1 MNGEG
6 PARRGAPIA
15 RSQPCIGLATSN
27 KHAGRRV
34 KGARAKLGNV
44 KRHAGLAELAPLLV
58 LALLAGCASASSPA
72 VAPSS
77 SSAAPVPSAVAG
89 PPVDSSA
96 VPAAPPAAD
105 GPIIFIENDYAR
117 ALAEARARGVPL
129 FIDTWAPWCHTC
141 LSLRSYV
148 FPDPSLQR
156 FSSRFV
162 WLSLD
167 TERDEN
173 APIVTRLAVHSLPT
187 LYVIEP
193 ASEKPVVAW
202 PGSLT
207 AAELADLL
215 DDAASAVSRGDAG
228 GEAAAALLRGHQAS
242 AAGKLDEAITAYRA
256 SLAAA
261 PAGWP
266 RRPQAVDALVTRL
279 ADDKEP
285 AACVTLAADEAPHL
299 PPGTALA
306 DVLRVA
312 MSCADDLPKGAP
324 ERGRLPEL
332 AALGERVATDT
343 SQPILADNRS
353 DLYNFVLGALKDL
366 GRKDEVQRVA
376 AKWSGFLDEQAAKAP
391 TPESRVVFDAHRLL
405 AYLALGQ
412 PGRAVPMLQ
421 QSERDFPQDY
431 NPPARL
437 GTAYLAMKH
446 YDDALAAVKRA
457 LESGVRAAEAAHL
470 GPGGRR
476 RAGPRRPPRGAA
488 RAGRGARIRQERA
501 ADRRLPQ
508 AS

>member
-1 MNGEG
+1 M
-6 PARRGAPIA
+6 AAGAPA
-15 RSQPCIGLATSN
+15 DSG
-27 KHAGRRV
+27 
-34 KGARAKLGNV
+34 
-44 KRHAGLAELAPLLV
+44 
-58 LALLAGCASASSPA
+58 SPT
-72 VAPSS
+72 
-77 SSAAPVPSAVAG
+77 
-89 PPVDSSA
+89 
-96 VPAAPPAAD
+96 APPAPAD
-105 GPIIFIENDYAR
+105 GPITFIENDYPR
-117 ALAEARARGVPL
+117 ALAEARARGLPL

-141 LSLRSYV
+141 LSLRTYV

-167 TERDEN
+167 TERDDN

-207 AAELADLL
+207 APELADLL

-261 PAGWP
+261 PPGWP

-279 ADDKEP
+279 GDDKEP
-285 AACVTLAADEAPHL
+285 AACVTLAADEAPRL

-306 DVLRVA
+306 DVLRVS
-312 MSCADDLPKGAP
+312 MSCADDLPKTAP
-324 ERGRLPEL
+324 ERARLPDL
-332 AALGERVATDT
+332 AALGERVATDL
-343 SQPILADNRS
+343 SQPILADDRS

-366 GRKDEVQRVA
+366 DRKEDVKRVA
-376 AKWSGFLDEQAAKAP
+376 TKWSAFLDDQAGKAP
-391 TPESRVVFDAHRLL
+391 TPEARVVFDAHRLL

-412 PGRAVPMLQ
+412 PARAVPMLQ

-437 GTAYLAMKH
+437 GTAYLAMKQ
-446 YDDALAAVKRA
+446 YDDALSAVKRA
-457 LESGVRAAEAAHL
+457 LDRAYGPRKLRIWALEADVEQAR
-470 GPGGRR
+470 GDRVAAR
-476 RAGPRRPPRGAA
+476 RALTDALDFAKSAQLTGGYPKLREAL
-488 RAGRGARIRQERA
+488 EK
-501 ADRRLPQ
+501 RL
-508 AS
+508 AKLH

>member
-1 MNGEG
+1 VT
-6 PARRGAPIA
+6 PP
-15 RSQPCIGLATSN
+15 PSN
-27 KHAGRRV
+27 
-34 KGARAKLGNV
+34 
-44 KRHAGLAELAPLLV
+44 
-58 LALLAGCASASSPA
+58 
-72 VAPSS
+72 
-77 SSAAPVPSAVAG
+77 SAAPVASTATGTPA
-89 PPVDSSA
+89 DSGS
-96 VPAAPPAAD
+96 PAAPPAPPD
-105 GPIIFIENDYAR
+105 GPIAFIENDYAR

-129 FIDTWAPWCHTC
+129 FIDAWAPWCHTC

-173 APIVTRLAVHSLPT
+173 AAIVNRLAVHTLPT

-215 DDAASAVSRGDAG
+215 DDAAAAVSRGDAG

-261 PAGWP
+261 PPGWQ

-279 ADDKEP
+279 ADDKEA
-285 AACVTLAADEAPHL
+285 AACVTLAADEAPRL

-306 DVLRVA
+306 DVLRVS
-312 MSCADDLPKGAP
+312 MSCADDLPKTAP
-324 ERGRLPEL
+324 ERARLRDL

-343 SQPILADNRS
+343 SQPILADDRS

-366 GRKDEVQRVA
+366 GHKDDVKRVA
-376 AKWSGFLDEQAAKAP
+376 TKWSAFLDDQAGKAP
-391 TPESRVVFDAHRLL
+391 TPEARVVFDAHRLL

-412 PGRAVPMLQ
+412 PARAVPMLQ

-431 NPPARL
+431 NPPTRL
-437 GTAYLAMKH
+437 GTAYLAMKQ

-457 LESGVRAAEAAHL
+457 LDRAYGPRKLRIWALEADVEQARGDRAAA
-470 GPGGRR
+470 R
-476 RAGPRRPPRGAA
+476 RALTDALDFAKGAQLTGGYPRLREAL
-488 RAGRGARIRQERA
+488 EK
-501 ADRRLPQ
+501 RL
-508 AS
+508 AKLH